1 MGDELSMTINPA
13 QTQRDT
19 NGQVKGAQGQ
29 EELGRW
35 LRETEGPRQAQVEGR
50 KERWQ
55 AVAVTFGSLFALILI
70 LLV

>member
-1 MGDELSMTINPA
+1 MTINPVLS
-13 QTQRDT
+13 QWDT
-19 NGQVKGAQGQ
+19 NGQVTGAQGQ

-35 LRETEGPRQAQVEGR
+35 LRETEGPKQAQLEGR

-55 AVAVTFGSLFALILI
+55 AVAVTISGVFALLLI

>member
-1 MGDELSMTINPA
+1 MTINPVLS
-13 QTQRDT
+13 QWDT
-19 NGQVKGAQGQ
+19 NEQVKGAQGQ

-35 LRETEGPRQAQVEGR
+35 LRETEGPKQPQIEGQ

-55 AVAVTFGSLFALILI
+55 AVAVTLSGVFALILI

>member
-1 MGDELSMTINPA
+1 MTINPVLS
-13 QTQRDT
+13 QWDT

-35 LRETEGPRQAQVEGR
+35 LRETEGPKQAQIDGR
-50 KERWQ
+50 EKTWQ
-55 AVAVTFGSLFALILI
+55 AVAVTIGGVFALVLI

>member
-1 MGDELSMTINPA
+1 MTINPVLS
-13 QTQRDT
+13 QWDT

-35 LRETEGPRQAQVEGR
+35 LRETEGPKQAQEEGR
-50 KERWQ
+50 KGGWP
-55 AVAVTFGSLFALILI
+55 AVAVTLGSVFALILV

>member
-1 MGDELSMTINPA
+1 MTINPVLS
-13 QTQRDT
+13 QWDT
-19 NGQVKGAQGQ
+19 KGQVTGAQGQ

-55 AVAVTFGSLFALILI
+55 AVTVTLGSLLALILV